1 MNAVQTRL
9 RLPKCIS
16 FQCCGWKWLL
26 AHAPSTRPPTY
37 ISTAKSTYIDQIAHL
52 RLLVV
57 VDMSPST
64 ALALN
69 TCRNTIWVHMCRH
82 AHLRI
87 CRLPVHYASPNCC
100 ISTAKFIFTCQITH
114 LRLKKASMMSTATY
128 MAIQVSTI
136 RMYMQNYICLLILQY
151 MRCHCL
157 SFLSFSQ
164 PIFLPW
170 WQPNAQQAQRAT
182 RSLRFPHQNRQ
193 LIHQACPQ
201 GRQCNHLRAWLPACR
216 FRRQTRMLSLRDAF
230 LRRNWACLHFQAKQ
244 GYHLRHWVPPLP
256 CSALYWARGPSVT
269 LRKNKGHFGFQGSD
283 CGSQTASSFEIT
295 ERS

>member
-1 MNAVQTRL
+1 MLRNTTVRWGSRGGWRAEAVKLSKSTVFAIPWFFFELLCQVQVAPAMNAVQTRL

-16 FQCCGWKWLL
+16 FQCCRWKWLL

-136 RMYMQNYICLLILQY
+136 RMYVQNYICLLILQY

-170 WQPNAQQAQRAT
+170 
-182 RSLRFPHQNRQ
+182 
-193 LIHQACPQ
+193 
-201 GRQCNHLRAWLPACR
+201 
-216 FRRQTRMLSLRDAF
+216 
-230 LRRNWACLHFQAKQ
+230 
-244 GYHLRHWVPPLP
+244 
-256 CSALYWARGPSVT
+256 
-269 LRKNKGHFGFQGSD
+269 
-283 CGSQTASSFEIT
+283 
-295 ERS
+295 